1 MATPRLVVELTI
13 GGEDVTTLMAIARS
27 RTEPASRVERALVL
41 LAYRDDPPSLEWNVS
56 ACIIKPCSVVSSE
69 PRPLAHWQ
77 RWTTVRGPAR
87 RRGSQPRP
95 KHGSCRWPARKRRTL
110 AIRMSC
116 GRRGSWLAM
125 REYGPAAGHECLA
138 RLVQETVCKILDAHA
153 IKPLKIRYYLAPRSR
168 IRREDDARPL
178 HLPQGRDFERGQR
191 AKRHGGSHFLR

>member
-1 MATPRLVVELTI
+1 MAAPRLVIDLTI
-13 GGEDVTTLMAIARS
+13 EDEDMTRLMAVVRS

-41 LAYRDDPPSLEWNVS
+41 LAYRDDPPSWEWNVS

-125 REYGPAAGHECLA
+125 RANMG
-138 RLVQETVCKILDAHA
+138 RLPDTNASRDWCKRLYAKFSTHM
-153 IKPLKIRYYLAPRSR
+153 PLSRSR
-168 IRREDDARPL
+168 YATTWSAAIPNSKRR
-178 HLPQGRDFERGQR
+178 
-191 AKRHGGSHFLR
+191 